1 MRKFHL
7 FPALALICL
16 TAVPARAEDQ
26 CGRWVECP
34 EDIALSTGE
43 YRSYIYRNSSDI
55 EPWMAQEKAGSKKSS
70 SLMRVSPSGAGL
82 GATAGAADVQQAR
95 KIEATPQAS
104 ILPDGVSTDEIN
116 VGQMIF
122 EAAPDLS
129 PEQIAQGIDAAE
141 LYLKSINYNRNG
153 TTKDPISLNDI
164 DTTNGIESGVSGVTF
179 ADR

>member
-1 MRKFHL
+1 MRRIHFFSGL
-7 FPALALICL
+7 ALACL
-16 TAVPARAEDQ
+16 TAVPAQAEDQ
-26 CGRWVECP
+26 CGRWVACP
-34 EDIALSTGE
+34 EDITLSAGE

-55 EPWMAQEKAGSKKSS
+55 EPWISQEKVGPGKSS
-70 SLMRVSPSGAGL
+70 SLMRVSPSGAGI
-82 GATAGAADVQQAR
+82 GATAGASEVEQAR
-95 KIEATPQAS
+95 RIEAAPQAS
-104 ILPDGVSTDEIN
+104 ILPEGVAPTDIN

-141 LYLKSINYNRNG
+141 LYLKSINYNRSG
-153 TTKDPISLNDI
+153 MTKDPISINEI